1 MAIRKKKTSRLV
13 NLKPSKKGVR
23 QVLGDLETDIMEIL
37 WRKNQASVRE
47 VHETLAKER
56 NIAYTTVMTVMS
68 RLAEKGLLRRE
79 QQGRAYLYA
88 PTQTRDEFCSETIST
103 VVQGLI
109 GGFGEPVLSQFVD
122 SVSAQD
128 ADQLDE
134 LVRLIEAKKKE
145 AERSATSH

>member
-1 MAIRKKKTSRLV
+1 M
-13 NLKPSKKGVR
+13 
-23 QVLGDLETDIMEIL
+23 LGDLETDIMEIL